1 MQAITHAWQHSDSAR
16 AFAQSLSEQ
25 GYLLATGKRPYA
37 PVDLYG
43 GTHAPARLIDD
54 KAVRTADL
62 RAFIG
67 KDFTPEG
74 LPSVEVAIALCRAA
88 PRRYRKGHI
97 QG

>member
-1 MQAITHAWQHSDSAR
+1 
-16 AFAQSLSEQ
+16 
-25 GYLLATGKRPYA
+25 
-37 PVDLYG
+37 
-43 GTHAPARLIDD
+43 
-54 KAVRTADL
+54 VRTADL